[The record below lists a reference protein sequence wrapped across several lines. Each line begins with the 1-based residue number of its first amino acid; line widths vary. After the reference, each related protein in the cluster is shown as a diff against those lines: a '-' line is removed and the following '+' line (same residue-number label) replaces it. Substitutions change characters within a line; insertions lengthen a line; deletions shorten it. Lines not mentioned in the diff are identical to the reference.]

1 MGDQVRCTVRLEG
14 RESSGESSRESVGE
28 SSRESVRESEGN
40 AHLETETLVFRG
52 GFRLAI
58 PFKEISAIS
67 ASDGWMSVTFP
78 GAVASF
84 ELGAKAPKWLKA
96 ITQPKPLI
104 DKLGVKPGMRVAL
117 VDVDDDGFRAQLAQR
132 AEVAEGLPQDCDLI
146 FVGAPERAALAKLTA
161 LQHHLKPDGALWV
174 LRPKG
179 NPDITEMEVLDA
191 GRAAG
196 LVDTKVVAFS
206 AALTAEKFV
215 IPVAR
220 RPPARTEGPSARR
233 RALDP

>member
-1 MGDQVRCTVRLEG
+1 MGDQVRCTVRLVSQETSQETG
-14 RESSGESSRESVGE
+14 LDSSGDSSGESRQ
-28 SSRESVRESEGN
+28 ESEGS

-52 GFRLAI
+52 RFRLAI
-58 PFKEISAIS
+58 PFKDISAIS

-78 GAVASF
+78 GGVAAF

-96 ITQPKPLI
+96 ITHPKPVI

-117 VDVDDDGFRAQLAQR
+117 VDVEDDGFRAQLAER
-132 AEVAEGLPQDCDLI
+132 ALMAAGMSQDCDLI
-146 FVGAPERAALAKLTA
+146 FLGAPERAALAKLAT
-161 LQHHLKPDGALWV
+161 LQRHLKPDGALWV

-179 NPDITEMEVLDA
+179 SPDITEMEVLDA

-220 RPPARTEGPSARR
+220 RRPVA
-233 RALDP
+233 

>member
-14 RESSGESSRESVGE
+14 QDSGGESSGESGRGSI
-28 SSRESVRESEGN
+28 RESEGN

-78 GAVASF
+78 GGVASF

-96 ITQPKPLI
+96 ITQPKPVI
-104 DKLGVKPGMRVAL
+104 DKLGVKPRMRVAL
-117 VDVDDDGFRAQLAQR
+117 VDVDDDRFRAQLAER

-146 FVGAPERAALAKLTA
+146 FVGAPERAALAKLIA

-179 NPDITEMEVLDA
+179 SPDITEMEVLDA

-206 AALTAEKFV
+206 SALTAEKFV

-220 RPPARTEGPSARR
+220 RRPVA
-233 RALDP
+233 